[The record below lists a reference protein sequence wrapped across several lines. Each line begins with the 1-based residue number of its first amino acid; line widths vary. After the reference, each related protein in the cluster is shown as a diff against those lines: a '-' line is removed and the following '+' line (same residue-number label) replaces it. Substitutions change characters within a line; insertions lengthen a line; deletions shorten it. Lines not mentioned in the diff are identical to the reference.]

1 MSSLQINPSSFKNC
15 AAGLPPAAAIIAW
28 TDLACC
34 SIALACCC
42 LCRRSCFAAT
52 AFAAAVADKARR
64 KGRERAA
71 CLASSF
77 AVLDLHNLH
86 CLQSS
91 SERCMPRPGTLSHP
105 SSCLA
110 RLPGQSPRS
119 LAPDC
124 VDCASTGTVIIL
136 LWPLSLSSD
145 GVSMG
150 DREFGEGVVTMTA
163 LATVLLPAAVAVTQ
177 PQRTSLQQHLPSAFH
192 SLQIPAGLP
201 PPLPQPSTQVSSSS
215 HPHAPE
221 ASELS

>member
-1 MSSLQINPSSFKNC
+1 MHAAAWDAVTPVQLPGSFAWPISSL
-15 AAGLPPAAAIIAW
+15 
-28 TDLACC
+28 T
-34 SIALACCC
+34 
-42 LCRRSCFAAT
+42 R
-52 AFAAAVADKARR
+52 
-64 KGRERAA
+64 
-71 CLASSF
+71 
-77 AVLDLHNLH
+77 
-86 CLQSS
+86 
-91 SERCMPRPGTLSHP
+91 
-105 SSCLA
+105 
-110 RLPGQSPRS
+110 
-119 LAPDC
+119 PDC